1 MNIFDLQATISLNG
15 DAFMNGVQNASTAFG
30 SLGKTV
36 GAGAVAVGNI
46 VGGMVTSAA
55 SDLKGFGRDVI
66 ATGMDFDAAMSNVKA
81 ISGATGDEFE
91 ALRQKALE
99 MGASTKFTAT
109 EAAEAFSYMAMAGW
123 SASDMLDGIE
133 GIMNLA
139 AASGES
145 LATTS
150 DIVTDALTAF
160 GLSASDSGHFADV
173 LAAASASANTN
184 VGMMGETFK
193 YVAPVAGALNYSIE
207 DVATAIGTMA
217 NSGVKASMAGT
228 ALRSALTAL
237 VKPSEDAWG
246 VLQKLDLV
254 AFADG
259 AEDFEADLT
268 LLEDE
273 MHAVET
279 KTDALAKAQE
289 KYNAA
294 VEKYGESSTQ
304 ALTALSKVESA
315 TYNLQ
320 KAEAKL
326 QSGKDEQMREEYQY
340 TTLLQNSDG
349 TMKDLSQTVDTLR
362 EAFANLD
369 EKKQA
374 EYASTLFGQ
383 RAMSG
388 MLAIINSTEEEY
400 GALAGTIGAS
410 SDAMDGAG
418 AAAEMAQTQ
427 LDNLQGD
434 VTILSSAFDGF
445 KQAIFTNLEEPLRN
459 LAQVGSG
466 VFSDL
471 TASIKEDGL
480 GGALANLG
488 TIINENLGPATDGLA
503 EKFPLLTG
511 AFRDFTSAFKGEVS
525 AKDIDSFAGALGSML
540 NKFEENKPEIM
551 NSIKGAFDAFIDGI
565 EGGKAGK
572 ALKDAAKW
580 TSELFGKFT
589 DDLPGH
595 IDDIRDSISEFFEA
609 FNKTGQKNKSGSIP
623 ESLGRIASAFTE
635 MGEIA
640 FEELTPDMAE
650 FLEVVSGEKKSDEI
664 STTGGAVAS
673 IVDSILKLSLDTV
686 ADVTEGMSDFF
697 GVVAKE
703 GLNEELEPVVNE
715 VVRLF
720 GEFTTGTSKLI
731 DDVTDSTFAF
741 LDGTL
746 QKSHVKEA
754 ISGLSKATGELLSH
768 FSFETSGKIDGVKEA
783 INDFLHS
790 LGGSIVDT
798 YITPVITGVQKFVE
812 VLEKI
817 ASAADTA
824 KAKIKDF
831 LNLNDKISDVK
842 IRNTQTGETY
852 GLGDIAKNAF
862 TTIGNGIKDGVQSA
876 ADGMWDFLTS
886 DLDTQIGKVK
896 DKLGMHS
903 PSKVFAG
910 IGKNIVLGLETGW
923 ESEYGGLEQTIERD
937 MNGLTKTAQIGFDAS
952 AIGKSSAA
960 GISSMLAAS
969 EFGGGRSGEPVEI
982 NLVLDGDVA
991 ATALYDPLRRV
1002 AWQKG
1007 RGTEELAYA

>member
-15 DAFMNGVQNASTAFG
+15 DAFMSGVQNASTAFG

-228 ALRSALTAL
+228 ALRAALTAL

-246 VLQKLDLV
+246 VLDKLDLV
-254 AFADG
+254 ALADG

-445 KQAIFTNLEEPLRN
+445 KQALFANAEEPLRN
-459 LAQVGSG
+459 LAQIGSG

-471 TASIKEDGL
+471 TASINEDGL

-488 TIINENLGPATDGLA
+488 TIIATNLAPHLEGLEEKFAPIKELFGAIAGAA
-503 EKFPLLTG
+503 EKFSG
-511 AFRDFTSAFKGEVS
+511 AVEQVGEAFGRIS
-525 AKDIDSFAGALGSML
+525 
-540 NKFEENKPEIM
+540 
-551 NSIKGAFDAFIDGI
+551 GAFDTFAASFKSNADVEGIIGGIAEGAKKLFDAFLSA
-565 EGGKAGK
+565 KANIIG
-572 ALKDAAKW
+572 AVAGAV
-580 TSELFGKFT
+580 
-589 DDLPGH
+589 
-595 IDDIRDSISEFFEA
+595 
-609 FNKTGQKNKSGSIP
+609 
-623 ESLGRIASAFTE
+623 
-635 MGEIA
+635 
-640 FEELTPDMAE
+640 AE
-650 FLEVVSGEKKSDEI
+650 FLEGFADSGAAAAIGNLAASVGDFLAKFLTVGADVVS
-664 STTGGAVAS
+664 
-673 IVDSILKLSLDTV
+673 
-686 ADVTEGMSDFF
+686 
-697 GVVAKE
+697 
-703 GLNEELEPVVNE
+703 
-715 VVRLF
+715 
-720 GEFTTGTSKLI
+720 
-731 DDVTDSTFAF
+731 
-741 LDGTL
+741 
-746 QKSHVKEA
+746 
-754 ISGLSKATGELLSH
+754 
-768 FSFETSGKIDGVKEA
+768 
-783 INDFLHS
+783 
-790 LGGSIVDT
+790 
-798 YITPVITGVQKFVE
+798 
-812 VLEKI
+812 KI
-817 ASAADTA
+817 ASAVKKFLSGFDGFEVGKGFGDFVASVGDLFSVIATVSADT
-824 KAKIKDF
+824 
-831 LNLNDKISDVK
+831 LEKISKSMGSFVDAFDFEGIGEGASSVITVLESIATNATSGIAGDLEAESGALSNFGAAVAGFAASLGPAISTILQGIASFVGK
-842 IRNTQTGETY
+842 LAEMQAALDAAFAPIREFFGNTLLALLTAALSAISSVLSNIGRAFSEWVSAMKH
-852 GLGDIAKNAF
+852 GADMIKSIFSGDLHGAFNDLLNAAVDTF
-862 TTIGNGIKDGVQSA
+862 EGIVALFGGIVDAAVALAGDMWSA
-876 ADGMWDFLTS
+876 GHNLISSLWEGMKSVITS
-886 DLDTQIGKVK
+886 VTSWVSGAMSGIVSTVK
-896 DKLGMHS
+896 DIFKIGS
-903 PSKVFAG
+903 PSKVFKE
-910 IGKNIVLGLETGW
+910 IGKNTVLGFGIGW
-923 ESEYGGLEQTIERD
+923 ENEFGDLERDVERD
-937 MNGLTKTAQIGFDAS
+937 MSGLTKTAQIGFDAS

-960 GISSMLAAS
+960 GISSMLAVG

>member
-15 DAFMNGVQNASTAFG
+15 DAFMSGVQNASTAFG

-246 VLQKLDLV
+246 VLDKLDLV
-254 AFADG
+254 ALADG

-445 KQAIFTNLEEPLRN
+445 KQALFANAEEPLRN
-459 LAQVGSG
+459 LAQIGSG

-471 TASIKEDGL
+471 TASINEDGL

-488 TIINENLGPATDGLA
+488 TIIATNLAPHLEGLEEKFAPIKELFSGAIAGAA
-503 EKFPLLTG
+503 EKFSG
-511 AFRDFTSAFKGEVS
+511 AVEQVGE
-525 AKDIDSFAGALGSML
+525 AMGAAAGALET
-540 NKFEENKPEIM
+540 FADT
-551 NSIKGAFDAFIDGI
+551 IKNRADFPGILDGIAEGAKKLFDAFLSAKSDIIGSV
-565 EGGKAGK
+565 AG
-572 ALKDAAKW
+572 AV
-580 TSELFGKFT
+580 
-589 DDLPGH
+589 
-595 IDDIRDSISEFFEA
+595 
-609 FNKTGQKNKSGSIP
+609 
-623 ESLGRIASAFTE
+623 
-635 MGEIA
+635 
-640 FEELTPDMAE
+640 AE
-650 FLEVVSGEKKSDEI
+650 FLEGFADSGAAAAIGDLAASVGDFLAKFLTVGADVVS
-664 STTGGAVAS
+664 
-673 IVDSILKLSLDTV
+673 
-686 ADVTEGMSDFF
+686 
-697 GVVAKE
+697 
-703 GLNEELEPVVNE
+703 
-715 VVRLF
+715 
-720 GEFTTGTSKLI
+720 
-731 DDVTDSTFAF
+731 
-741 LDGTL
+741 
-746 QKSHVKEA
+746 
-754 ISGLSKATGELLSH
+754 
-768 FSFETSGKIDGVKEA
+768 
-783 INDFLHS
+783 
-790 LGGSIVDT
+790 
-798 YITPVITGVQKFVE
+798 
-812 VLEKI
+812 KI
-817 ASAADTA
+817 ASAVKKFLSGFDGFEVG
-824 KAKIKDF
+824 KGFGDF
-831 LNLNDKISDVK
+831 VASVGDLFSVIATVSAETLEKISKSMGSFVDAFDFEGIGEGASSVITVLESIATNATSGIAGDLEAESGALSDFGAAVAGFAASLGPAISTILQGIATFVGK
-842 IRNTQTGETY
+842 LAEMQAALDAAFAPIREFFGNTLLALLTAALSAISSVLSNI
-852 GLGDIAKNAF
+852 GLAFSEWVSAMKHGADMIKSIFSGDLHAAFNDLLNAAVD
-862 TTIGNGIKDGVQSA
+862 TCEGIVALFGGIVDAAVALAGDMWSA
-876 ADGMWDFLTS
+876 GHNLISSLWEGMKSVITS
-886 DLDTQIGKVK
+886 VTSWVSGAMSGIVSTVK
-896 DKLGMHS
+896 DIFKIGS
-903 PSKVFAG
+903 PSKVFKE
-910 IGKNIVLGLETGW
+910 IGKNTVLGFGIGW
-923 ESEYGGLEQTIERD
+923 ESEFGDLERDVERD
-937 MNGLTKTAQIGFDAS
+937 MSGLTKTAQIGFDAS

-960 GISSMLAAS
+960 GISSMLAVG

-991 ATALYDPLRRV
+991 ATALYDPLRHV